1 MSAARARPT
10 LAFNPRRREAMS
22 HATRELDRSDW
33 ERFFTTAAALLPPS
47 EISVEVRTGAAYYTE
62 AESMMLATLLY
73 DARSDVFE
81 VAGVRGGAYTPQV
94 LRHFVTAP
102 RRISVDCRGSGPP
115 GWIEVEADDGDRT
128 LVHIAAVSTA
138 TG

>member
-1 MSAARARPT
+1 MSQ
-10 LAFNPRRREAMS
+10 AM
-22 HATRELDRSDW
+22 RELDRSDW
-33 ERFFTTAAALLPPS
+33 ERFFTTASALLPTS
-47 EISVEVRTGAAYYTE
+47 EISIEIHTDAGRYVETD
-62 AESMMLATLLY
+62 SMVLGSLIY

-81 VAGVRGGAYTPQV
+81 VSGARGGAYSPQV

-115 GWIEVEADDGDRT
+115 GWIEIEAHDGDRT
-128 LVHIAAVSTA
+128 LVRIAAVSVV